1 MPPAITDFSS
11 MPALPR
17 SFYARNAV
25 AVAKALLGMHLLSRR
40 PEGVA
45 VGRIVETE
53 AYQGPADLAA
63 HSSGGR
69 RTART
74 EVMYGQAGHAYVY
87 FIYGMWNCLNVVT
100 ATAGKPHAVLLRA
113 LEPVSGFDAP
123 CWGPGLLCRAL
134 GIDRRHN
141 GLDLCTPKSGEQTLW
156 LEAPRRPPPLRVGI
170 GTRIGVDYAGDWA
183 QRLWRFYDRDSPYVS
198 TVSAAARRRALKRA
212 G

>member
-1 MPPAITDFSS
+1 MTPAITDISS

-17 SFYARNAV
+17 SFYARNAL

-40 PEGVA
+40 PAGVA

-63 HSSGGR
+63 HSAGGR

-74 EVMYGQAGHAYVY
+74 EVMYGLAGHAYVY

-134 GIDRRHN
+134 EIDRRHN
-141 GLDLCTPKSGEQTLW
+141 GLDLCEPKSGDQTLW
-156 LEAPRRPPPLRVGI
+156 LEAPRHPRPLRVGT

-183 QRLWRFYDRDSPYVS
+183 QRPWRFYDRDSPYVS